1 MNAAEDDDVGVGI
14 FRMIGEA
21 ERIADVVRDILDI
34 AGLIVMGEDDGVAFL
49 FEGENFLF
57 QIECGGHGIR
67 SGI

>member
-1 MNAAEDDDVGVGI
+1 
-14 FRMIGEA
+14 
-21 ERIADVVRDILDI
+21 
-34 AGLIVMGEDDGVAFL
+34 MGEDDGVAFL